1 MRNMLT
7 QIKSAF
13 NSGRAMGESG
23 QTGLTAVMVTAA
35 IGVVLL
41 VIVSTIYDGLNKDF
55 LIGGS
60 RSIADLVILVLAA
73 VLVIGLLV
81 GGFAFAVRR

>member
-1 MRNMLT
+1 MLT
-7 QIKSAF
+7 QIKQAF
-13 NSGRAMGESG
+13 NSGRSMGEHG
-23 QTGLTAVMVTAA
+23 QQGLTAVMVTAA

-55 LIGGS
+55 LIGGAK
-60 RSIADLVILVLAA
+60 SIADLTILVLAA